1 MLAGSTIWCQILPIY
16 QHQFWALFSGL
27 INGDHL
33 WHTKPTGYIIG
44 RHNQE
49 FLGNAHRSVS
59 QARPAQDLSL
69 SIKAIH
75 VLAKHHTSEGPTV
88 KTKLILKQDERETT
102 ATKNNKEM

>member
-1 MLAGSTIWCQILPIY
+1 MLKNY
-16 QHQFWALFSGL
+16 
-27 INGDHL
+27 
-33 WHTKPTGYIIG
+33 
-44 RHNQE
+44 
-49 FLGNAHRSVS
+49 LGNAHRSVS